1 MPKIAEYD
9 FDILS
14 WSKHQAELL
23 QRVANGELVNE
34 PPDWTNLIEEIL
46 FVEQSQA
53 ATVESWLFHAL
64 VHLLKA
70 EVWPLSDAMLQWQAE
85 ARGFRAQTRRR
96 YRVSVEQQID
106 LPELYADALTALPDT
121 MDGVP
126 PLPVPTECPVTLD
139 ELLSQP

>member
-9 FDILS
+9 PDILS
-14 WSKHQAELL
+14 WSKHQAALL
-23 QRVANGELVNE
+23 QRVANGEVVNE

-53 ATVESWLFHAL
+53 DTVESWLFHAL

-70 EVWPLSDAMLQWQAE
+70 EAWPLADAVLQWQAE
-85 ARGFRAQTRRR
+85 ARGFRAQARRR
-96 YRVSVEQQID
+96 YRASMAQRID
-106 LPELYADALTALPDT
+106 LPGLYADALIALPDT

-139 ELLSQP
+139 EVLAS